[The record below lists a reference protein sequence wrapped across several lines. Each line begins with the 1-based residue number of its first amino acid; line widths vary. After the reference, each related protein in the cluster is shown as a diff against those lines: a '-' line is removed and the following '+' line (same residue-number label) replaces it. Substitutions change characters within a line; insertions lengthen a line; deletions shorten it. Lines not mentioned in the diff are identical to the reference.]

1 MDRGYWYKDDN
12 HQDMVEY
19 HVDASHIFQDRM
31 NNETKFGGKLS
42 VRLDKETRPLLM
54 FGHDK
59 SIFNQFLLTK
69 KRWTGPNGE
78 TPLDPKGDGQG
89 VMLSA
94 FQLRKIG
101 FGFDLSKELDA
112 ANFTRRGT

>member
-1 MDRGYWYKDDN
+1 MNERRAHRWIQISLEESKELEKKGLAPADSGYRYSDDN

-19 HVDASHIFQDRM
+19 HVDASQIFQDRM

-54 FGHDK
+54 FGHDE

-69 KRWTGPNGE
+69 K
-78 TPLDPKGDGQG
+78 
-89 VMLSA
+89 
-94 FQLRKIG
+94 
-101 FGFDLSKELDA
+101 
-112 ANFTRRGT
+112 